1 MTQPTLTTRAMKR
14 LAKDLKNL
22 IKEPL
27 VGANAQPRDE
37 DLSLWDATIKCPLSH
52 PQRGEIFVP
61 LHFLIEFPPDY
72 PASAPSVGFSVKFP
86 YHTGASYVIND
97 PDKGR
102 LNGHFVLCL
111 DLLGNFAH
119 VHTEWTEAEGSGWS
133 PAYTVTTLL
142 VQLQSLIIGINADLS
157 QGERKTLF
165 ELCSKFADEHPDRIV
180 RTLTEI
186 EMRERKEEKKK
197 NVSSMEELQKLA
209 NEIGTEWTQFA
220 TKANL
225 TQNLGA
231 MRRLAVLVA
240 DTKRQA
246 AQHVFAACQ
255 KAAFDCGIQVSASA
269 TDTKSEEGG
278 ESKTA
283 GVATVAVLEDEP
295 EIDENICCYVTGASY
310 VDGILGYGISEVR
323 KGRSVVRKKYL
334 VLAYYH
340 LLPFSVCLGILF
352 FFVEPDLSLTHTLF
366 LFSFFF
372 FLFFFFFF
380 FFSIFSLFQIS
391 SSFVFALFVK
401 YFYTKNKICVTFLFF
416 FFLKIF

>member
-1 MTQPTLTTRAMKR
+1 MTQPTLSTRSMKR

-37 DLSLWDATIKCPLSH
+37 DLSLWDATINCPLTH
-52 PQRGEIFVP
+52 PSRGEILVP
-61 LHFLIEFPPDY
+61 LHFLIEFPQDY
-72 PASAPSVGFSVKFP
+72 PATAPSVGFSVKFP

-119 VHTEWTEAEGSGWS
+119 VHTEWSDAEGSGWS

-142 VQLQSLIIGINADLS
+142 VQLQSLIIGIDADLS

-165 ELCSKFADEHPDRIV
+165 ELCSKFADEHPNRIV
-180 RTLTEI
+180 PTLTEI
-186 EMRERKEEKKK
+186 ELRERKEEKKK
-197 NVSSMEELQKLA
+197 NVSSMEELKKLA
-209 NEIGTEWTQFA
+209 HEIGTEWTQFA
-220 TKANL
+220 SKANL

-255 KAAFDCGIQVSASA
+255 KAAVDCGVPASSAASA
-269 TDTKSEEGG
+269 ASSAAASSSSAAVTDTKSEEGGEGG

-283 GVATVAVLEDEP
+283 GVAAVAVLEEEP

-310 VDGILGYGISEVR
+310 VDGILGFGISEVR
-323 KGRSVVRKKYL
+323 KGRSVVRNII
-334 VLAYYH
+334 V
-340 LLPFSVCLGILF
+340 FDIILF
-352 FFVEPDLSLTHTLF
+352 LVNQTFFDTH
-366 LFSFFF
+366 
-372 FLFFFFFF
+372 FF
-380 FFSIFSLFQIS
+380 FFSFLSPPPPQIS
-391 SSFVFALFVK
+391 STYCFCQLQK
-401 YFYTKNKICVTFLFF
+401 
-416 FFLKIF
+416 